1 MGKKVYN
8 ENLFLLKKTFF
19 TEININE
26 NINNIYLISKMR
38 QIFTQKMFVLQIKY
52 KSFLNM
58 HFLIIKNIFVKTSLR
73 TQ

>member
-1 MGKKVYN
+1 MGKKFYN

-26 NINNIYLISKMR
+26 NVNNIYLISKMR

-58 HFLIIKNIFVKTSLR
+58 RFLIIKNIFVKTSLR

>member
-73 TQ
+73 TR

>member
-1 MGKKVYN
+1 MGKKFYN

-19 TEININE
+19 TEINIHE
-26 NINNIYLISKMR
+26 NVNNIYLISKMR

-58 HFLIIKNIFVKTSLR
+58 RFLIIKNIFVKTSLR